1 MRTGSAPLASKTV
14 CCSLG
19 PADPLRL
26 ARWLKVRSAAWTAGG
41 LGPQQKVRRKKN
53 SVVGLVAIQCRKP
66 DTGLNLVGF
75 VAIQCRKP
83 DTGLHLVGLVEIQ
96 CRKPDTGLNLVGFV
110 AIQCRKPDTGLLQ
123 SQKQKLSQI
132 TIMPPRFSCGP
143 SGPSA
148 PVSDSD
154 DSEPEELGLHL
165 AIGWRFG
172 CALLERDSARHLP
185 IEDDATA

>member
-66 DTGLNLVGF
+66 DTGL
-75 VAIQCRKP
+75 
-83 DTGLHLVGLVEIQ
+83 
-96 CRKPDTGLNLVGFV
+96 
-110 AIQCRKPDTGLLQ
+110 LQ

-172 CALLERDSARHLP
+172 CALRERDSARHLP